1 MVKEFLS
8 RAGHAFVEKN
18 VEEDDDAYGELL
30 ALGYRTV
37 PLTIIGQQAIKGFDE
52 PKLRAALAAVS
63 GSQSDR

>member
-1 MVKEFLS
+1 M
-8 RAGHAFVEKN
+8 KN

-37 PLTIIGQQAIKGFDE
+37 PLTIIGAHVIKGFDE
-52 PKLRAALAAVS
+52 PKLRAALADAF